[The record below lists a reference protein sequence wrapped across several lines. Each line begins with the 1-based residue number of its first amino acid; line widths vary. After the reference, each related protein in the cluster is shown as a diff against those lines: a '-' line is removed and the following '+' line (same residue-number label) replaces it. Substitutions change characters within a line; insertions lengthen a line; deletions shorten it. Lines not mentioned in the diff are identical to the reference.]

1 MEKSSNKNFGIIMAI
16 FFVIIALWPKFYGNE
31 IRIWSIIVSFIFI
44 FFALLVPRYLKT
56 LNILWTKFG
65 FLLGKIIAPIIMM
78 IIFFLIVTPI
88 GLIMRLSQKDILKL
102 KKDKNSSTYW
112 INRTDEK
119 SNMKN
124 QF

>member
-1 MEKSSNKNFGIIMAI
+1 MAI
-16 FFVIIALWPKFYGNE
+16 FFIIVAIWPKFYGNE

-44 FFALLVPRYLKT
+44 FFSLFFPRYLKT

-65 FLLGKIIAPIIMM
+65 FLLGKIISPIIMM

-88 GLIMRLSQKDILKL
+88 GLLMRMLQKDILKL
-102 KKDKNSSTYW
+102 KKDENLSTYW
-112 INRTDEK
+112 INRSDKK

>member
-31 IRIWSIIVSFIFI
+31 IRIWSIVVSFIFI
-44 FFALLVPRYLKT
+44 FFALLFPRYLET

-112 INRTDEK
+112 INKTDEK